1 MSGSFENN
9 DCLVSVDSI
18 SKSYPRVD
26 ALARL
31 TLTIQNGER
40 VALVGPSGSGK
51 TTLLYLLAGMI
62 QPDSGRINIDGNP
75 LSDLKPGK
83 EMARM
88 VSIMHQSNDL
98 VPQLSVLHNVLAGR
112 LSQWS
117 LVRSLVSLVWPRER
131 HLAEAALARLGIG
144 DKILE
149 RTSKLSGGEQQR
161 VAIAR
166 LMVQSSR
173 VILADEPVSSL
184 DPSRAQDILGLLTG
198 LVASPSASS
207 SASSSTSGPDSPGMA
222 LVASLHSPDLI
233 RKYFSRVIGLRH
245 GQLQFDM
252 PAGDLSDSNLGTLYN
267 LDDDARQPFI
277 AGGGR

>member
-1 MSGSFENN
+1 MSESIETN
-9 DCLVSVDSI
+9 DCLVAVDSI

-26 ALARL
+26 ALAPL
-31 TLTIQNGER
+31 TLTIQKGER
-40 VALVGPSGSGK
+40 VALAGPSGSGK

-62 QPDSGRINIDGNP
+62 QPDSGQVKIDGKS

-83 EMARM
+83 ELARL
-88 VSIMHQSNDL
+88 VAIMHQSNDL

-117 LVRSLVSLVWPRER
+117 LFRSLISLVWPKER
-131 HLAEAALARLGIG
+131 HLAEAALARLGIA

-184 DPSRAQDILGLLTG
+184 DPSRAQHILGLLTG
-198 LVASPSASS
+198 LVASPPGSS
-207 SASSSTSGPDSPGMA
+207 SAFSSDSGPDSPGMV

-233 RKYFSRVIGLRH
+233 RKYFSKVIGLRQ
-245 GQLQFDM
+245 GRLQFDM
-252 PAGDLSDSNLGTLYN
+252 PASDLSDSDLESLYN
-267 LDDDARQPFI
+267 LDEDARQPLI